1 VTGLEIRAVVYGL
14 LLALLVG
21 AGWYVK
27 ERLQAAEEAE
37 AALSEANSQAAAT
50 AATTDAL
57 GGVQTETQ
65 RVEVVVTQTRAEAA
79 RAIQELSD
87 ADPTV
92 AALRATPILDSLR
105 AIARERRE
113 ARDRSSGAAPG
124 SAGADGTPNPGG

>member
-37 AALSEANSQAAAT
+37 AALSEANAQAAAT

-92 AALRATPILDSLR
+92 AALRATPIPDSLR

-113 ARDRSSGAAPG
+113 ARDRSPGAAPG
-124 SAGADGTPNPGG
+124 GAGADGTPNPGG

>member
-37 AALSEANSQAAAT
+37 AALSEANAKAQAT

-92 AALRATPILDSLR
+92 AALRATAIPDSLR

-113 ARDRSSGAAPG
+113 DRDRSSGAAPG
-124 SAGADGTPNPGG
+124 GAGADGTPNAGG